1 MKIVVYT
8 TKSCAVDDC
17 YRKVLAKAMCS
28 THYMRQHRGNDP
40 HQPTRMDLRPAVI
53 KDGYAYLPLN
63 HNATSGYVKV
73 DLDNRY
79 LDRHNWTK
87 KHDGYAVA
95 FIDGKN
101 KYLHRIIMNEPAC
114 VVDHINR
121 DTSDCTLSNL
131 RAISHREN
139 ILNTGMYR
147 HNTSGVKGVYRQG
160 KSWVANIC
168 INKKTYYLGRS
179 TDKNMAIKL
188 RQNAE
193 KGLGY
198 SS

>member
-1 MKIVVYT
+1 MVKVYT
-8 TKSCAVDDC
+8 TTWCAIDGC
-17 YRKVLAKAMCS
+17 SRKVLAKTMCG

-40 HQPTRMDLRPAVI
+40 HQPTHKDPRPAVVR
-53 KDGYAYLPLN
+53 DGYAYLPLN
-63 HNATSGYVKV
+63 HNAVSGYAKV
-73 DLDNRY
+73 DLKNRY
-79 LDRHNWTK
+79 LDKHNWTK

-95 FIDGKN
+95 LIGGKN
-101 KYLHRIIMNEPAC
+101 KYLHRLIMDEPAG

-131 RAISHREN
+131 RVVSHREN

-168 INKKTYYLGRS
+168 INKKTHYLGRS
-179 TDKNMAIKL
+179 TDKNIAIKL
-188 RQNAE
+188 RQTAE
-193 KGLGY
+193 RELGY